1 MNQPESGHGNE
12 IICPAC
18 EKEGQRITCTAG
30 TKSEV
35 IVYHPRK
42 VVRTF
47 CHVVDEK
54 TMGKEGEATEGDKRE
69 QHETVTVQAM

>member
-1 MNQPESGHGNE
+1 MIQPESEHANR

-18 EKEGQRITCTAG
+18 EKEGQRITCTSG
-30 TKSEV
+30 GKSEV
-35 IVYHPRK
+35 IVYHPK
-42 VVRTF
+42 KAFRTF

-69 QHETVTVQAM
+69 QYETDTVQAM